1 MGVTLDRSASA
12 QRKYILKRL
21 MEFQEKGLIFRKND
35 ILSKVRWF
43 FDSGLVFLQTVI
55 FLTIR
60 VQHMEKLEGG
70 GAVTLDRSASAQ
82 RKYILKRLME
92 VQEQGLIFRKNDILS
107 KVRWFFDSGLVFLQ
121 TVIFL
126 TLRVQPMGQSEGGG
140 GVTLDRSA
148 SAQRKYLFKRLME
161 VQEQGLIFRKNDI
174 LSKVRWFFDS
184 GLVFLQTVIFLTI
197 RVQHMENWRGGG
209 GNFGSVR

>member
-1 MGVTLDRSASA
+1 
-12 QRKYILKRL
+12 
-21 MEFQEKGLIFRKND
+21 
-35 ILSKVRWF
+35 
-43 FDSGLVFLQTVI
+43 
-55 FLTIR
+55 
-60 VQHMEKLEGG
+60 
-70 GAVTLDRSASAQ
+70 
-82 RKYILKRLME
+82 ME

-126 TLRVQPMGQSEGGG
+126 TLRVQPMGQSEGGGG

>member
-1 MGVTLDRSASA
+1 
-12 QRKYILKRL
+12 
-21 MEFQEKGLIFRKND
+21 
-35 ILSKVRWF
+35 
-43 FDSGLVFLQTVI
+43 
-55 FLTIR
+55 
-60 VQHMEKLEGG
+60 
-70 GAVTLDRSASAQ
+70 
-82 RKYILKRLME
+82 ME

-126 TLRVQPMGQSEGGG
+126 TLRVQPMGQSEGGGGG

-209 GNFGSVR
+209 NFGSVR

>member
-1 MGVTLDRSASA
+1 MEKEGGGGVTLDRSASA
-12 QRKYILKRL
+12 QRKYVLKRL
-21 MEFQEKGLIFRKND
+21 MEVQEQGLIFRKND

-55 FLTIR
+55 FLTLR
-60 VQHMEKLEGG
+60 VQHNDGKLEGG
-70 GAVTLDRSASAQ
+70 VTLDRSASAQ
-82 RKYILKRLME
+82 RKYVLKRLME

-140 GVTLDRSA
+140 G
-148 SAQRKYLFKRLME
+148 
-161 VQEQGLIFRKNDI
+161 
-174 LSKVRWFFDS
+174 
-184 GLVFLQTVIFLTI
+184 
-197 RVQHMENWRGGG
+197 

>member
-1 MGVTLDRSASA
+1 
-12 QRKYILKRL
+12 
-21 MEFQEKGLIFRKND
+21 
-35 ILSKVRWF
+35 
-43 FDSGLVFLQTVI
+43 
-55 FLTIR
+55 
-60 VQHMEKLEGG
+60 
-70 GAVTLDRSASAQ
+70 
-82 RKYILKRLME
+82 ME

-209 GNFGSVR
+209 G

>member
-1 MGVTLDRSASA
+1 
-12 QRKYILKRL
+12 
-21 MEFQEKGLIFRKND
+21 MEVQEQGLIFRKND

-60 VQHMEKLEGG
+60 VQHMDNWRGG
-70 GAVTLDRSASAQ
+70 GVVTLDRSASAQ

-92 VQEQGLIFRKNDILS
+92 VQEK
-107 KVRWFFDSGLVFLQ
+107 
-121 TVIFL
+121 
-126 TLRVQPMGQSEGGG
+126 
-140 GVTLDRSA
+140 
-148 SAQRKYLFKRLME
+148 
-161 VQEQGLIFRKNDI
+161 GLIFRKNDI

-209 GNFGSVR
+209 R

>member
-1 MGVTLDRSASA
+1 MT
-12 QRKYILKRL
+12 
-21 MEFQEKGLIFRKND
+21 
-35 ILSKVRWF
+35 
-43 FDSGLVFLQTVI
+43 
-55 FLTIR
+55 
-60 VQHMEKLEGG
+60 
-70 GAVTLDRSASAQ
+70 
-82 RKYILKRLME
+82 
-92 VQEQGLIFRKNDILS
+92 ILS

-126 TLRVQPMGQSEGGG
+126 TLRVQHMENWRGG

-161 VQEQGLIFRKNDI
+161 VQEQGLIFRKNAI

-184 GLVFLQTVIFLTI
+184 GLVFLQTVIFLTL
-197 RVQHMENWRGGG
+197 RVQHMEIWRGGG